1 MTAEP
6 GAEGLGRGDEVPPGL
21 GRLLVVA
28 RSMAAEGP
36 CLSGP
41 CSLNGER

>member
-6 GAEGLGRGDEVPPGL
+6 GAKGLGRGDEVPPGL

-28 RSMAAEGP
+28 RSMASEGP

-41 CSLNGER
+41 GSWSGER